1 MRLKTNR
8 QNRFGDFRF
17 PRAGNLRALR
27 VNRLEAKPSPR
38 VQVPRTHRSA
48 SLPWGAV
55 RTPRAEDGAG
65 TAHAIPSAIPKQ
77 IPQFTFA
84 NEISLRNKVSTSYL
98 FHNSQISEDK
108 IELLVLLKNGSH
120 ISTSQRNA
128 GFHVGTFRH
137 EIAHVQEDVA
147 RCDGNVAGTCRAY
160 TSPASFRIRPKGVF
174 MCSVV
179 LDRDGNGGGDGNARL
194 RFGTVSAGGL
204 QLIARAVLSTI
215 LHLYTAKCPTSRS
228 DNGIWRCGF
237 CSFAAHNT

>member
-1 MRLKTNR
+1 MAISASLVPGTSALSVLTDWRRSPAHVHKSPGR
-8 QNRFGDFRF
+8 AGARPSRGGPFGRHA
-17 PRAGNLRALR
+17 PRAA
-27 VNRLEAKPSPR
+27 
-38 VQVPRTHRSA
+38 QVPRTPSHLPFRS
-48 SLPWGAV
+48 
-55 RTPRAEDGAG
+55 E
-65 TAHAIPSAIPKQ
+65 

-98 FHNSQISEDK
+98 CHNSRISEDK
-108 IELLVLLKNGSH
+108 IALLVLLKNGSH
-120 ISTSQRNA
+120 ISTPQRNVR
-128 GFHVGTFRH
+128 FHVGTFRH

>member
-1 MRLKTNR
+1 MATSASLVPGASAHSMLTDWRRSPAHVHKSP
-8 QNRFGDFRF
+8 G
-17 PRAGNLRALR
+17 RAGAR
-27 VNRLEAKPSPR
+27 PSRGGPFGRHAPR
-38 VQVPRTHRSA
+38 TAQVPRTPPHLPFRS
-48 SLPWGAV
+48 
-55 RTPRAEDGAG
+55 E
-65 TAHAIPSAIPKQ
+65 

-108 IELLVLLKNGSH
+108 IALLALLKNGSH
-120 ISTSQRNA
+120 ISTPQRNA
-128 GFHVGTFRH
+128 RFHVGTFRH

-147 RCDGNVAGTCRAY
+147 RMRRERGRNVRGIHFPGLLPY
-160 TSPASFRIRPKGVF
+160 RPKGVF

-179 LDRDGNGGGDGNARL
+179 LDRDGNSGGDGNARL